1 MTVPTHDLF
10 RVHFLNQAG
19 LSAAQE
25 LATEFSRLGNWI
37 EQRIPPG
44 RERSLTMTHL
54 QDAAF
59 HAKRALAD
67 LPELQAGVVASAGDF
82 KLGPSAPPPWDGPH
96 AADGAPLAKPLM
108 PDAAD
113 GTPLAKPVPP
123 DSPNAT
129 LPGSVFNTNKE
140 TK

>member
-10 RVHFLNQAG
+10 RVQFLNPAG

-25 LATEFSRLGNWI
+25 LATEFSRLAHWI
-37 EQRIPPG
+37 EQRIPAG

-54 QDAAF
+54 QDAAL
-59 HAKRALAD
+59 HARRALGD

-96 AADGAPLAKPLM
+96 AADGTPLGKPLM
-108 PDAAD
+108 GSPNA
-113 GTPLAKPVPP
+113 TPAGGH

-140 TK
+140 KK

>member
-10 RVHFLNQAG
+10 RVQFLNPAG

-25 LATEFSRLGNWI
+25 LATEFSRLAHWI
-37 EQRIPPG
+37 EQRIPAG

-54 QDAAF
+54 QDAAL
-59 HAKRALAD
+59 HARRALGD

-96 AADGAPLAKPLM
+96 AADGTPLAKPLM
-108 PDAAD
+108 DSPNATAA
-113 GTPLAKPVPP
+113 GAH

-140 TK
+140 KK